1 MPWCPKC
8 KNEYVEGITVCA
20 DCGTQL
26 VDSLEED
33 SDKDT
38 VFGEEIPL
46 FLKGYAKEIREIGE
60 AYVDGELL
68 GDEAS
73 EDDASEDD
81 ERAAIVKFPT
91 AKELKDTEDD
101 GDRWQRAYQ
110 NSAQKA
116 EDNKSSAYTLL
127 FIGVVG
133 LILCVL
139 ILSGVIPIYQNAVT
153 TKYFVCGVM
162 GALFTLFI
170 VFGVVSMKTFK
181 ILSVK
186 AKSEDSLLQEITKW
200 CGENLTAEG
209 IDEGL
214 FEDEEISEEQKYFKR
229 TEKMKRNIQD
239 KFMNLEDGFLDSFI
253 DDYYQNLF

>member
-26 VDSLEED
+26 VDSLEEI
-33 SDKDT
+33 SDAEKIM
-38 VFGEEIPL
+38 GEEIPL
-46 FLKGYAKEIREIGE
+46 FLKEYEKEAEAAGDIIGE
-60 AYVDGELL
+60 DIT
-68 GDEAS
+68 
-73 EDDASEDD
+73 EDD
-81 ERAAIVKFPT
+81 EKAIIEEFQAAKDS
-91 AKELKDTEDD
+91 KDTD
-101 GDRWQRAYQ
+101 GDNKWRRAYQ

-133 LILCVL
+133 LALCVL
-139 ILSGVIPIYQNAVT
+139 ILSGVIPVYKNAVT
-153 TKYFVCGVM
+153 TRYFVCGVM

-170 VFGVVSMKTFK
+170 VFGIVSMKTFK
-181 ILSVK
+181 VLSLK
-186 AKSEDSLLQEITKW
+186 AKSEDSLLEEITKW
-200 CGENLTAEG
+200 CRENLTAGG

-214 FEDEEISEEQKYFKR
+214 FEGEDLPEEQKYFKR
-229 TEKMKRNIQD
+229 TEKMKKIIQD
-239 KFMNLEDGFLDSFI
+239 KFMNLEEDFLDNFI